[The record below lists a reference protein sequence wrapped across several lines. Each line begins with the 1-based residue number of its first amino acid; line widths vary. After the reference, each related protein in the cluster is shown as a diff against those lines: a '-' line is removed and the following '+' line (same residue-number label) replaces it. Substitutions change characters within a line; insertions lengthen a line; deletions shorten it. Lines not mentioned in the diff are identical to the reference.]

1 MKAYVGP
8 HKSLISGYGDSLS
21 DALAQMSEGKTALR
35 PRTWDDG
42 AEYYAQCAD
51 RRAKTAT
58 LSRLEAM
65 GADALRDCMAGNKW
79 EPEAGRKTGV
89 IFSTT
94 KGNIAEAQAAAPEE
108 GSRILIYEMAQ
119 RICAAAG
126 LEGMDPIV
134 ICNAC
139 ISGVAAT
146 VAGSR
151 LIRRGEY
158 DDIFVVG
165 LDEASRFVT
174 SGFLGFRSV
183 SAKPCA
189 PYDARRDGLS
199 LGEAAGCILLTNK
212 KLADGAP
219 VVEGGSLSNDANH
232 ISGPSRTGEPLA
244 KAIGRAMGQSRR
256 AVEEMAF
263 VNAHGTGTVYND
275 EMEAKALDAVGM
287 GGKPLNSL
295 KPYLGHTLG
304 ASGLIEL
311 MVCDDELRRG
321 EILPTLWFESL
332 GVSKRLSVGAEKQ
345 RAEGSF
351 CVKTASGFG
360 GCNAAVVLSKATEA
374 RDVDETTP
382 DKMTLVRSVDIAG
395 GKILVDGRDVLG
407 DDVERDFGTLV
418 RDAYHALGDQNLKFF
433 KMDDLCKMG
442 YIGAEYLL
450 RGIEACE
457 AERREM
463 AILMANRSASLDTDI
478 VYIGQMEEGTA
489 SPAKFVYTL
498 PNIVIGEICIR
509 HKIQGEN
516 LFVVMPQRDDE
527 KLRHMATRMLD
538 LSRAKMVIC
547 GWCEKLA
554 DTYELHLELQKP
566 H

>member
-1 MKAYVGP
+1 MKAYVGL

-21 DALAQMSEGKTALR
+21 EALALMSEGKTALR
-35 PRTWDDG
+35 PLTWDDG
-42 AEYYAQCAD
+42 TEYYAQLAD
-51 RRAKTAT
+51 RRPKTAS
-58 LSRLEAM
+58 LSRLETM

-79 EPEAGRKTGV
+79 KPESGRKTGV

-94 KGNIAEAQAAAPEE
+94 KGNIAEAHATAPEC
-108 GSRILIYEMAQ
+108 GSRVFISEMAR

-126 LEGMDPIV
+126 LEGIDPIV

-139 ISGVAAT
+139 ISGVAAAVT
-146 VAGSR
+146 GSR

-212 KLADGAP
+212 KPSDEAT

-244 KAIGRAMGQSRR
+244 KAIGRAMCQSRR
-256 AVEEMAF
+256 GVEEMAF

-275 EMEAKALDAVGM
+275 EMEAKALDSVGM
-287 GGKPLNSL
+287 GVKPLNSL

-321 EILPTLWFESL
+321 EILPTLGFESL
-332 GVSKRLSVGAEKQ
+332 GVSKMLSVGAEKQ
-345 RAEGSF
+345 RAEGGF

-360 GCNAAVVLSKATEA
+360 GCNAALVLSKASEA
-374 RDVDETTP
+374 RDVDETAP
-382 DKMTLVRSVDIAG
+382 DKMTLVRSVDMVG
-395 GKILVDGRDVLG
+395 GRLLVDGKDVLG
-407 DDVERDFGTLV
+407 DDMERDFGTLV
-418 RDAYHALGDQNLKFF
+418 RDAYHNLDAPNLKFF
-433 KMDDLCKMG
+433 KMDDLCKIG
-442 YIGAEYLL
+442 YLGAEYLL
-450 RGIEACE
+450 RDVELGED
-457 AERREM
+457 ERRDM
-463 AILMANRSASLDTDI
+463 AIMMANRSGSLDTDI
-478 VYIGQMEEGTA
+478 AYIRQMEDGTA

-498 PNIVIGEICIR
+498 PNIVIGEISIR
-509 HKIQGEN
+509 HKIHGES
-516 LFVVMPQRDDE
+516 LFVIMPQRDDD